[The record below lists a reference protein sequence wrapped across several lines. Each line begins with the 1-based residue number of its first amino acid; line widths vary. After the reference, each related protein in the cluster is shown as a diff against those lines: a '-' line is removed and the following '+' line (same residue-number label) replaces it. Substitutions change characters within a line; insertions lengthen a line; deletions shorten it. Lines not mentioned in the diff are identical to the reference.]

1 MIRAYNTLDKI
12 DEIFDDGDFNINK
25 WEKYINSFLNNKA
38 HMFKDDL
45 EQYVIS
51 GQYSYEE
58 DFLPLLNNVYHH
70 PKLDIVIDNFQ
81 KITERLDDKVKQHF
95 KEMDVDIYLYLGLL
109 NGAGWA
115 TIIDNRHVILLGI
128 EKILELDWTSIDDMY
143 GLIYHELGHI
153 YHMVYGNLDLNNDSF
168 IYQLYYEGIAMHFEQ
183 LLKEDP
189 NYFHQDKNGY
199 LSFCEDCFD
208 MIKTDFKNDLADMDI
223 YNQRYFGDW
232 TNYYGYG
239 DVGYYLGAKFVD
251 YLANKYDFD
260 QLINLDHITIE
271 KAFIEF

>member
-199 LSFCEDCFD
+199 LTFCEDCFD

-251 YLANKYDFD
+251 YLANKYDFE
-260 QLINLDHITIE
+260 QLINLDHITI
-271 KAFIEF
+271 

>member
-58 DFLPLLNNVYHH
+58 DFLPLLNNVYLH

-115 TIIDNRHVILLGI
+115 TIIDNRHLILLGI

-199 LSFCEDCFD
+199 LTFCEDCFD

-251 YLANKYDFD
+251 YLANKYDFE
-260 QLINLDHITIE
+260 QLIKLDLITIE

>member
-58 DFLPLLNNVYHH
+58 DFLPLLNNVYLH

-199 LSFCEDCFD
+199 LTFCEDCFD

-251 YLANKYDFD
+251 YLANKYDFE

>member
-58 DFLPLLNNVYHH
+58 DFLPLLNNVYLH

-199 LSFCEDCFD
+199 LTFCEDCFD

-251 YLANKYDFD
+251 YLANKYDFE
-260 QLINLDHITIE
+260 QLINLDLITIE

>member
-58 DFLPLLNNVYHH
+58 DCLPLLNNVYLH

-199 LSFCEDCFD
+199 LTFCEDCFD

-251 YLANKYDFD
+251 YLANKYDFE